1 VLLQAPMQLIDAH
14 LISCTIFEHRQHE
27 LGTGEAN
34 EHTLKHLPLVEIH
47 DRTNHEARME
57 PLTIIG

>member
-1 VLLQAPMQLIDAH
+1 MQLIDAH